1 MIDLHSHTTE
11 SDGTSSPEE
20 LVRLAVATEL
30 EALAVTDHDTFAGYE
45 AARPYAA
52 EAGLDLVCGIE
63 LSTKARS
70 RSSQNARTVHMLAY
84 FLNAPP
90 AAAFRTW
97 IEAMLAS
104 RRERNRRLVHNLNEA
119 GVDIS
124 LGEVESMGRRLT
136 GRPHF
141 ARLLVRKGYCQ
152 TSEEAFRKYLG
163 EDAPSFVERDSPD
176 IEEAIAAVRDGGGIS
191 VMAHPVR
198 LGIRDQAR
206 EEQFIARLASQGMSG
221 IEVWHSDQTAAD
233 SERYLGYARRHGLIA
248 TGGTDF
254 HGGNKPGLLLGTGRE
269 GNVSVPRTVLD
280 EMRAAVRVRPALRP
294 VQDATG

>member
-1 MIDLHSHTTE
+1 LIDLHSHTTE

-20 LVRLAVATEL
+20 LVRLAVDTGL
-30 EALAVTDHDTFAGYE
+30 EALGITDHDTFAGYE
-45 AARPYAA
+45 AARPFAA
-52 EAGLDLVCGIE
+52 VAGLDLVCGIE

-70 RSSQNARTVHMLAY
+70 RTSQNARTVHMLAY

-90 AAAFRTW
+90 SEPFCAW

-141 ARLLVRKGYCQ
+141 ARLLVRKGYCE
-152 TSEEAFRKYLG
+152 TAEEAFRKYLG
-163 EDAPSFVERDSPD
+163 EEAPSFVERDSPD
-176 IEEAIAAVRDGGGIS
+176 IEEAITAVREGGGIS
-191 VMAHPVR
+191 VMAHPIR
-198 LGIRDQAR
+198 LGIRDHER
-206 EEQFIARLASQGMSG
+206 EERFIARLAGEGLNG

-233 SERYLGYARRHGLIA
+233 SERYLGYARKYALIA
-248 TGGTDF
+248 SGGTDF
-254 HGGNKPGLLLGTGRE
+254 HGGNKPGLLLGTGRN
-269 GNVSVPRTVLD
+269 GNVSVPRQVLD
-280 EMRAAVRVRPALRP
+280 EMRAAVERQLKLR
-294 VQDATG
+294 T